1 MAPYVNTSQTVWFKF
16 LILASV
22 YLGLKVLMW
31 FNLIYAILTDYLI
44 ISALGSAAL
53 VKGLFAMSHLRIN
66 FFEGL

>member
-1 MAPYVNTSQTVWFKF
+1 
-16 LILASV
+16 
-22 YLGLKVLMW
+22 MW